1 MITWRLTSVDC
12 NGNTVIQ
19 ITDILKR
26 RKFIQPTP
34 GYKRKGFPQSGQP
47 KYRVACSDDIHHR
60 IQNEVFDPL
69 AKIGHH
75 VSIQVALGILAL
87 NKYSTS
93 KRFSTDQQEYR
104 KLFNKDPMPARI
116 PKMGISTWT
125 LAPPMSRQRNLV
137 LAPKLPE

>member
-1 MITWRLTSVDC
+1 MATLTSLDC

-60 IQNEVFDPL
+60 IQREVFDPL

-75 VSIQVALGILAL
+75 VSIRVPWDILDL
-87 NKYSTS
+87 NKCSTS
-93 KRFSTDQQEYR
+93 KRLSTNQQEYR

-116 PKMGISTWT
+116 PKMRTSTWT
-125 LAPPMSRQRNLV
+125 LAPPMSRQKDLV
-137 LAPKLPE
+137 LTPKLRE